1 MPDETR
7 NKEPI
12 AGDYA
17 IHPSLGIPKPVAWA
31 LGAGVL
37 GIVVGGALVGLGAAV
52 AVPAIRER
60 LRKRP
65 RRQPDQPTPSIEGS
79 SKEQ

>member
-1 MPDETR
+1 MPDQPPPH
-7 NKEPI
+7 NEPD
-12 AGDYA
+12 ADDYA
-17 IHPSLGIPKPVAWA
+17 IHPSLGIPKKVAWA

-37 GIVVGGALVGLGAAV
+37 GIVVGGALLGLGAAV

-65 RRQPDQPTPSIEGS
+65 ARHAEEPTPPAEG
-79 SKEQ
+79 

>member
-1 MPDETR
+1 MPEQPKDVKLPED
-7 NKEPI
+7 
-12 AGDYA
+12 DYA
-17 IHPSLGIPKPVAWA
+17 IHPRLGVPKQVAWA

-52 AVPAIRER
+52 AVPAIRDR

-65 RRQPDQPTPSIEGS
+65 QHGKPDTPPEG
-79 SKEQ
+79 

>member
-1 MPDETR
+1 MPEQPKYVKLPDD
-7 NKEPI
+7 
-12 AGDYA
+12 DYA
-17 IHPSLGIPKPVAWA
+17 IHPRLGVPKQVAWA

-52 AVPAIRER
+52 AVPAIRDR

-65 RRQPDQPTPSIEGS
+65 HHNTGS
-79 SKEQ
+79 SEPPPEG

>member
-1 MPDETR
+1 MPGQPNHPAPPD
-7 NKEPI
+7 
-12 AGDYA
+12 GDYA
-17 IHPSLGIPKPVAWA
+17 IHPGLGIPKQVAWA

-37 GIVVGGALVGLGAAV
+37 GIVVGGALLGFGAAV

-65 RRQPDQPTPSIEGS
+65 AAQAKDPEPPAGG
-79 SKEQ
+79 